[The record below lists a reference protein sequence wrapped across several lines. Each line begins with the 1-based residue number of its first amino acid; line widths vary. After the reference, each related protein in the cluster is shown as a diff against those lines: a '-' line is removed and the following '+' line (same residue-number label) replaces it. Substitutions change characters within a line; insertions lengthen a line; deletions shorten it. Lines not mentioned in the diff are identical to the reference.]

1 MTDLFV
7 SYKAEDRPR
16 VAPLVHALEAEGY
29 SVWWDAQIGG
39 GEAWRDTICR
49 ELDAARLVLVIWSK
63 RSVGPQGRF
72 VHDEATRAQRR
83 GAYLPAI
90 IDKVDPPLGF
100 GEIQS
105 LNLVRWKGDPG
116 DRKYQALL
124 GAIRSR
130 LGGAISAVPHT
141 TGKGVSRRT
150 AIVGGAVV
158 AATAAGVAGW
168 TLLRPGKASAKSIA
182 VLPFANLSG
191 DPAQAY
197 FSDGIAEELRNALSR
212 VAGLTVVARTS
223 SEAVRNDDAKTA
235 ANKLGVVTI
244 LTGSVRQSP
253 ATIRVSAQLIDGKTG
268 IEKWSQSYDRAPGD
282 VIKIQTDIAENV
294 ATSLAAALAGTAR
307 AAVALGS
314 TLNAE
319 AQNLLLKAI
328 AIAGPGTR
336 DDLTEAQALLD
347 QALAIDPNY
356 ADAYVEKSRVLTNF
370 AGYFATAED
379 LPHYR
384 AEAERNAKR
393 AIQIAPELA
402 SAHNALAELYRV
414 SLDFKAADQEF
425 KRALSLSP
433 RDATTLRDN
442 ARFGSQL
449 GRSAEA
455 LRLVD
460 EAIGIDPLSPASY
473 TSRAWVLVASR
484 LFAEAYELNMKIA
497 RRWPAF
503 VSWLQVCFC
512 LVQLDRL
519 DEALK
524 IAPNVDKSGSS
535 GGQGLA
541 LALIYARKG
550 RKQDVESQLAIVRGA
565 FGDAASY
572 QYAQVYSMLGD
583 AVRALS
589 SLDRAWEIRD
599 SGLLWL
605 RVDPTLDP
613 LRNEPRFKSLLERL
627 DFPA

>member
-1 MTDLFV
+1 VTDLFV

-235 ANKLGVVTI
+235 ANKLGVGSI

-253 ATIRVSAQLIDGKTG
+253 ATIRVSAQLVDGKTG

-347 QALAIDPNY
+347 QELDNDPNY
-356 ADAYVEKSRVLTNF
+356 SDAYVENSPVLT
-370 AGYFATAED
+370 
-379 LPHYR
+379 
-384 AEAERNAKR
+384 
-393 AIQIAPELA
+393 
-402 SAHNALAELYRV
+402 
-414 SLDFKAADQEF
+414 
-425 KRALSLSP
+425 
-433 RDATTLRDN
+433 
-442 ARFGSQL
+442 
-449 GRSAEA
+449 
-455 LRLVD
+455 
-460 EAIGIDPLSPASY
+460 
-473 TSRAWVLVASR
+473 
-484 LFAEAYELNMKIA
+484 KIA
-497 RRWPAF
+497 
-503 VSWLQVCFC
+503 
-512 LVQLDRL
+512 
-519 DEALK
+519 
-524 IAPNVDKSGSS
+524 G
-535 GGQGLA
+535 
-541 LALIYARKG
+541 
-550 RKQDVESQLAIVRGA
+550 
-565 FGDAASY
+565 
-572 QYAQVYSMLGD
+572 
-583 AVRALS
+583 
-589 SLDRAWEIRD
+589 
-599 SGLLWL
+599 
-605 RVDPTLDP
+605 
-613 LRNEPRFKSLLERL
+613 
-627 DFPA
+627 